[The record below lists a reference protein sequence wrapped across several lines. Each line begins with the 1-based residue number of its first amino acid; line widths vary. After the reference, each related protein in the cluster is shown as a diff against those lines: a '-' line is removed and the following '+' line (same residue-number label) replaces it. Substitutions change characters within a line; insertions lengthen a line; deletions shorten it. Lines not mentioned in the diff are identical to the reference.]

1 VDLILAKREGPYVSE
16 VHENVNVVDL
26 KAGGVLKSLPA
37 LIRYLRKAQPA
48 ALLSAMDHSNIIA
61 LWANRLARVQA
72 RVVVSVHD
80 TLSMSVKHSNNRAR
94 LIPYIARWCYGWA
107 DGVVAVS
114 RGVADNLSN
123 TIKLPRERIRVI
135 YNPVVVP
142 ELSQMAR
149 EPVEHTWFRD
159 GGLPVVLGAGR
170 LTAQKDY
177 PTLLRAFSLVI
188 KARPAR
194 LLILGE
200 GEERASL
207 EAMVRDLGL
216 KDVVDLPGFVKNPYA
231 YMSKAAVF
239 ALSSA
244 WEGFGNVLVEAMAV
258 GTPVVA
264 TNCPSG
270 PAEILEN
277 GKYGQLVKVNN
288 AEAMAEGI
296 LAQLDRPTNSEV
308 LQHRAREFSY
318 DEIAD
323 QYLELLHGSD

>member
-1 VDLILAKREGPYVSE
+1 VNE

-61 LWANRLARVQA
+61 LWANILTRAQA
-72 RVVVSVHD
+72 RVVVSVHN

-123 TIKLPRERIRVI
+123 TIELPREKIRVI

-142 ELSQMAR
+142 ELFQMAR
-149 EPVEHTWFRD
+149 ESVEHKWFRD
-159 GGLPVVLGAGR
+159 GGLPVILSTGR

-177 PTLLRAFSLVI
+177 PTLLLAFSLVI
-188 KARPAR
+188 KACPAR
-194 LLILGE
+194 LVILGE
-200 GEERASL
+200 GEERTSL
-207 EAMVRDLGL
+207 EAMVRDLGIE
-216 KDVVDLPGFVKNPYA
+216 DVVDLPGFVKNPYA

-239 ALSSA
+239 VLSSA

-277 GKYGQLVKVNN
+277 GKYGQLVKVGD

-296 LAQLDRPTNSEV
+296 LAELEGSTNSEL
-308 LQHRAREFSY
+308 LQHRARQFSY
-318 DEIAD
+318 DKIAD
-323 QYLELLHGSD
+323 QYLELLHARD

>member
-1 VDLILAKREGPYVSE
+1 MA
-16 VHENVNVVDL
+16 
-26 KAGGVLKSLPA
+26 SLRSP
-37 LIRYLRKAQPA
+37 K
-48 ALLSAMDHSNIIA
+48 
-61 LWANRLARVQA
+61 
-72 RVVVSVHD
+72 
-80 TLSMSVKHSNNRAR
+80 
-94 LIPYIARWCYGWA
+94 
-107 DGVVAVS
+107 
-114 RGVADNLSN
+114 
-123 TIKLPRERIRVI
+123 I

-142 ELSQMAR
+142 ELFRLSG
-149 EPVEHTWFRD
+149 EPVEDIWFRD
-159 GGLPVVLGAGR
+159 SKLPVVLSAGR
-170 LTAQKDY
+170 LSAAKDY
-177 PTLLRAFSLVI
+177 PTLLRAFSSLI
-188 KARPAR
+188 KVRPAR
-194 LLILGE
+194 LVILGE

-277 GKYGQLVKVNN
+277 GKYGQLVKVGDE
-288 AEAMAEGI
+288 EAMAARI
-296 LAQLDRPTNSEV
+296 LTELDGPTNSEV
-308 LQHRAREFSY
+308 LRHRARDFSY